1 MKKFLAVLL
10 SVLMLLSVAPV
21 AFAQTADAETTTVAA
36 EEDGDTSLSTAGD
49 LFGGFFAK
57 IGELLQIVINFLSNL
72 FNGTGDT
79 NIDFM

>member
-36 EEDGDTSLSTAGD
+36 EER
-49 LFGGFFAK
+49 
-57 IGELLQIVINFLSNL
+57 
-72 FNGTGDT
+72 
-79 NIDFM
+79 

>member
-21 AFAQTADAETTTVAA
+21 AFAQTADAETTTVA
-36 EEDGDTSLSTAGD
+36 EEAGDTSLSTAGD
-49 LFGGFFAK
+49 LFGGFFVK
-57 IGELLQIVINFLSNL
+57 LGELLQIVIDFLSNL
-72 FNGTGDT
+72 FTGTGDT